1 VDQNKPWDLAKKE
14 GMEERLHDVCTGCI
28 EALPPADPFCETGA
42 AQLAGLKLFE
52 NQPADRNA
60 ATRLGNATYRHL
72 LST

>member
-1 VDQNKPWDLAKKE
+1 MMCAAA
-14 GMEERLHDVCTGCI
+14 T